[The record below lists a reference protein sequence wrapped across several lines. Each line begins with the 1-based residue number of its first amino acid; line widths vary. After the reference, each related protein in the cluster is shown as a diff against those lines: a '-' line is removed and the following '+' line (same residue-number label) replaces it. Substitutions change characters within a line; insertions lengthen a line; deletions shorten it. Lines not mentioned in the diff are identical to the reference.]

1 MFVVLSCTSCADFTD
16 YPDDGLYL
24 SEYPYFYYKRD
35 HVNGSTAEIDYNG
48 QRIKVEVDMTG
59 GGFDINSIADIK
71 QDESGEPYLNLEDI
85 FVRGT
90 WSMNQ
95 EGDIVLEI
103 DNGNRIVLK
112 RVISDR

>member
-1 MFVVLSCTSCADFTD
+1 MFIVLSCTSCADFTD

-71 QDESGEPYLNLEDI
+71 LDESGEPYLNLEDI

-112 RVISDR
+112 KIN